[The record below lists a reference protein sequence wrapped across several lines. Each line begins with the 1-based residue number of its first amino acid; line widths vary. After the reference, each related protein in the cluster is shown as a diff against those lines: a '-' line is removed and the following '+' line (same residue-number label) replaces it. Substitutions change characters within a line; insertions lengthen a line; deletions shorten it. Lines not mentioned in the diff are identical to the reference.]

1 MSVSVDISIRNLELD
16 NIGILNNWTSVYV
29 LPFII
34 GMSFQ
39 TPRPPTDVNCPRDV
53 SRKKSGMP
61 ANTSVRKYGIRK
73 APAKIREREETKKP
87 HHQVDVLHLQCL
99 SEES

>member
-1 MSVSVDISIRNLELD
+1 MTAHL
-16 NIGILNNWTSVYV
+16 SVYV

-39 TPRPPTDVNCPRDV
+39 TPSPPTDVNCPRDV
-53 SRKKSGMP
+53 SRKKSGIP

-73 APAKIREREETKKP
+73 APAQIRDRDEEKKSMGTSLEKPP
-87 HHQVDVLHLQCL
+87 HQMEV
-99 SEES
+99 